1 MDRKN
6 ATKPVDAP
14 PRGGAWRRWPLR
26 IAILLVLYTVLGFL
40 VVPPIVRAVAAS
52 QLRKLLERDVKIEK
66 VRFNPFTF
74 VAEVDGLAITDPD
87 GEELLAWKQVR
98 VDFQFTSIFHGPWRV
113 REITIIGPA
122 VRAQINPDYSFNFSD
137 LIEKFGSSDESD
149 ADREEPAPMPLLVID
164 SLEIRDGTATYAD
177 LTASTPFRLRIH
189 PVNLRAPDF
198 STVPGHTNNFDLQ
211 GATDAGGQFSFAGSL
226 LLTPPEIHGRFD
238 LQGLNLTNFTAL
250 YQDFARF
257 QVRDGAIALATEP
270 HLRLSSSNRLAQI
283 KNTRFALRDLKVGLP
298 DATENL
304 AELDAL
310 TVEVPSADAW
320 QREAHVRGV
329 LIDGVRLAVH
339 REPNRQI
346 ELIEAAKP
354 TETTHAAP
362 GSAQLVFTAFTNAI
376 ALFSGNTNVGVA
388 RLDAFVLTNA
398 AVNVLDDVPTPP
410 VRATV
415 SDIALTVRNV
425 STLPDAAPTARLS
438 LVWQTNGPLAVE
450 LTAKVNPPTLEVAID
465 LERWDLSVA
474 DAYLADFARARLDQA
489 ELSINGRARLEVPDG
504 AEPSGGFEGEV
515 HLANLKTLHH
525 TNDAGLLGWDAL
537 SVRGIKANLH
547 PLGATI
553 DQIEVVSPILWG
565 ILHPNGTVNLLTA
578 ANITNSVV
586 TAGASTNGTPAS
598 DNAPPADASPA
609 APAAAA
615 SPPTLPP
622 VYIATLLLTNGVL
635 HLADEMSEPHAR
647 ITVNPLNVV
656 LRHLS
661 TTNLQSGD
669 FEISGKFEPAGTFKI
684 DGAVRPLDGP
694 EPTWV
699 TLITQWIDLAPTSP
713 YVQRFLGFELD
724 RGAVSTDLRYTVTQ
738 RQLQGTNNVV
748 LDQFTLGRQVESP
761 DAFKLPIKLGLKI
774 LQDREGRIN
783 LTVPVEGS
791 LDDPQFNLGQVISGA
806 FANLFTKVLISPFS
820 ILGGL
825 VGGGDQEELDRVEFE
840 PGESN
845 LDARR
850 LAQVGKIE
858 KILHERP
865 ALALELLGTADPDR
879 DGEAIRQARLAAM
892 TPTTPAPQ
900 PETQPAAPGESVQ
913 SGEPAYTD
921 AAPPDDDDYAR
932 NLERRFLEAWK
943 ATMDAAALEAKE
955 DQAETTPA
963 PVIEITQDDLRQLAQ
978 QRAEAVRAAILESG
992 RIQAD
997 RVTIQELAG
1006 PPPRGIEVRLSLQ

>member
-1 MDRKN
+1 VIS
-6 ATKPVDAP
+6 A
-14 PRGGAWRRWPLR
+14 G
-26 IAILLVLYTVLGFL
+26 
-40 VVPPIVRAVAAS
+40 PI
-52 QLRKLLERDVKIEK
+52 ERHQ
-66 VRFNPFTF
+66 R
-74 VAEVDGLAITDPD
+74 
-87 GEELLAWKQVR
+87 
-98 VDFQFTSIFHGPWRV
+98 
-113 REITIIGPA
+113 
-122 VRAQINPDYSFNFSD
+122 NPDYSFNFSD

-149 ADREEPAPMPLLVID
+149 ADPEEPAPMPLLVID
-164 SLEIRDGTATYAD
+164 SLEIRDAAATYAD

-198 STVPGHTNNFDLQ
+198 STVPGHTNTFDLQ

-238 LQGLNLTNFTAL
+238 LQGLNLTNFAAL

-320 QREAHVRGV
+320 QREAHVRDV
-329 LIDGVRLAVH
+329 LVDGVRLAVH

-388 RLDAFVLTNA
+388 RLDTFVLTNA
-398 AVNVLDDVPTPP
+398 AVHVLDDVPTPP
-410 VRATV
+410 VHATV

-438 LVWQTNGPLAVE
+438 LLWQTNGPLAVE

-489 ELSINGRARLEVPDG
+489 ELSIHGRARLEVPAG

-515 HLANLKTLHH
+515 HLANLNTRHH

-553 DQIEVVSPILWG
+553 DQIEVVSPQLWG
-565 ILHPNGTVNLLTA
+565 ILHPDGTVNLLTA
-578 ANITNSVV
+578 GNITNAMV
-586 TAGASTNGTPAS
+586 TPSASAAGTPPPDSAPAP
-598 DNAPPADASPA
+598 DAPPTTPA
-609 APAAAA
+609 EPAGTT
-615 SPPTLPP
+615 PPSLPP
-622 VYIATLLLTNGVL
+622 VYIATVLLTNGIL
-635 HLADEMSEPHAR
+635 HLADEMSEPDAR
-647 ITVNPLNVV
+647 ITINPLNVL

-669 FEISGKFEPAGTFKI
+669 FQISGKFEPAGTFKI

-699 TLITQWIDLAPTSP
+699 ELTTQGIDLAPTGP
-713 YVQRFLGFELD
+713 YVQRFLGFELA

-738 RQLQGTNNVV
+738 RRLQGTNNVV

-806 FANLFTKVLISPFS
+806 FANLFTKVLTSPFS

-825 VGGGDQEELDRVEFE
+825 VGGGDQEELDRVQFE
-840 PGESN
+840 PGEST
-845 LDARR
+845 LDTRR
-850 LAQVGKIE
+850 LDQVGKIE

-879 DGEAIRQARLAAM
+879 DGEAIRQARLAAL
-892 TPTTPAPQ
+892 TPPQPVPQPEAQ
-900 PETQPAAPGESVQ
+900 PETQPVAPGESVQ
-913 SGEPAYTD
+913 SSEPAD
-921 AAPPDDDDYAR
+921 SNAAPPDDDDYAR
-932 NLERRFLEAWK
+932 NLERRFLDARK
-943 ATMDAAALEAKE
+943 AAMNAAALEAKE
-955 DQAETTPA
+955 GQAETAPA
-963 PVIEITQDDLRQLAQ
+963 PVIEITEDDLRQLAQ
-978 QRAEAVRAAILESG
+978 QRAEAVRTVILESG

-1006 PPPRGIEVRLSLQ
+1006 PPPRGTEVRLSLQ